1 MSTLA
6 CLAAFVGASLCWGV
20 IGFVLGRKY
29 ESNRIRS
36 IRNITVTLPD
46 GPRPDWEL
54 FKCGGGKLVIP
65 DQDAALDAEMEER

>member
-1 MSTLA
+1 MTTLA
-6 CLAAFVGASLCWGV
+6 CLAAFFGASACWGV

-36 IRNITVTLPD
+36 IRNITVTIPD

-54 FKCGGGKLVIP
+54 FKCGGGKLVLSDP
-65 DQDAALDAEMEER
+65 DAELDREIGR